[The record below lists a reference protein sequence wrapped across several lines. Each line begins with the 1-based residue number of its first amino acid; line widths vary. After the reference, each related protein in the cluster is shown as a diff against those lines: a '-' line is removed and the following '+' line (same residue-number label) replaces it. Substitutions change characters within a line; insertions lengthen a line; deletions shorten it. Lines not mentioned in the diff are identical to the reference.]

1 MTGASLFD
9 CFESLSLGWCD
20 WMLQISWQV
29 ALLVFILTVVT
40 RLLRQR
46 SAVLLHALWL
56 LVLLRLVLPPDFS
69 IPTGW
74 GWWVLPARPAGSTLE
89 PSRERVIPDVSQ
101 RPGVAES
108 EAGPDV
114 AEIHGAEVA
123 DSSAVSPSPHEGP
136 PAVDENH
143 DSESR
148 PVERRAE
155 VKNSPAGPRPWA
167 GYLMLAWLGVSSTL
181 LALLAIGTIRIWKWV
196 YDAEPIDDAEL
207 YKLLE
212 GCRRQLGMTRLVE
225 LRNSDAC
232 TTPVVVG
239 FSQPV
244 ILLPRAVLQRLTPDE
259 LRAVLLHELNHVVRG
274 DAIVNLLQGILGAL
288 YFFHPLVWWA
298 NARLR
303 ELREEACDEMTVA
316 ALEGR
321 RKIYGEAIV
330 KVTEIFGYA
339 SPPLALGVMESK
351 TPAYRRLSRI
361 LDPQLP
367 AGRRLNLQEA
377 GLILLLGIILLPSA
391 GARAPAA
398 DGRANAE
405 AAKDP
410 VVVVKTTVA
419 QVVDGAQNAAEKPI
433 STEGNGP
440 PATTT
445 READEGAPQ
454 PTARALKYL
463 WQTDRV
469 FSYSVRIEADLG
481 DETETLTG
489 TPSLRVRWADAERA
503 EIVYSGALSSD
514 RRMRPGSPVPFP
526 PRPPRHAF
534 STFGGAGWNGPFQ
547 SEHTLQV
554 DHFGKPLD
562 IRGDSQLPYILGNL
576 SQLLIVPL
584 SNPPAHKWEE
594 SAQSVLTLY
603 PPEERFPGPRFG
615 PFARR
620 QAEEK
625 LDARESSH
633 YTLEVGAAGPW
644 IKRQLELK
652 STEVVEGQPRLM
664 LTGQLRIRFDADRG
678 CATAIDGKLQHLQSS
693 AHSTIRIPIEFTAR
707 LLPEQPVAQVP
718 PAATNRGT
726 GFSLPGSPSEYSS
739 GRPESP
745 ALPVEA
751 EKQPL
756 GSAAVEGILKSLGG
770 VDAGKIRS
778 AVELLNR
785 SLPGERQREIAR
797 ALGGCLSHQEEAVR
811 ASVAQALADW
821 ATIAESPVLIA
832 ALDDESPSVVR
843 GAIDGLGRL
852 RDPAAI
858 GPLVQQIRS
867 RKTRASAAE
876 SLRKIGRPAE
886 PAVAELLKDA
896 DWSIRL
902 DACRILQTI
911 GTAQSLPDVEH
922 LADAD
927 PNILVRRGAAEA
939 LEEIKSATETSSK

>member
-9 CFESLSLGWCD
+9 RFESLSLGWCD

-29 ALLVFILTVVT
+29 ALLVVILTVVT

-46 SAVLLHALWL
+46 SAVLLHAMWL

-74 GWWVLPARPAGSTLE
+74 GWWVLPVRSAQAPRE
-89 PSRERVIPDVSQ
+89 PSRDPVIPKGSQ
-101 RPGVAES
+101 GSAVGGLETEPEIAES
-108 EAGPDV
+108 RRT
-114 AEIHGAEVA
+114 EVA
-123 DSSAVSPSPHEGP
+123 DSSAPSPIPQEATAP
-136 PAVDENH
+136 VDQNP
-143 DSESR
+143 DSNTQ
-148 PVERRAE
+148 PVERKAE
-155 VKNSPAGPRPWA
+155 VANAPSGPRRWA
-167 GYLMLAWLGVSSTL
+167 GYLMLAWLGVSGTL
-181 LALLAIGTIRIWKWV
+181 LALLALGTFRIWKWV

-207 YKLLE
+207 YLLLE
-212 GCRRQLGMTRLVE
+212 GCRRQLGITRLVE

-244 ILLPRAVLQRLTPDE
+244 ILLPRAVLQRLSTDE
-259 LRAVLLHELNHVVRG
+259 LRAVLLHELNHVIRG
-274 DAIVNLLQGILGAL
+274 DAIVNLLQGVLGAL

-377 GLILLLGIILLPSA
+377 GLILLLGVILLPSA

-398 DGRANAE
+398 DGRAIAE
-405 AAKDP
+405 AAKEP

-419 QVVDGAQNAAEKPI
+419 QAVDGVKNAAEKPI
-433 STEGNGP
+433 AAEGNALA
-440 PATTT
+440 ATTT
-445 READEGAPQ
+445 REAGDIPSPPA
-454 PTARALKYL
+454 ARALKYL

-469 FSYSVRIEADLG
+469 ISYSVKIEADLG

-489 TPSLRVRWADAERA
+489 TPSLRVRWADADRA
-503 EIVYSGALSSD
+503 EIVYSGALSSN
-514 RRMRPGSPVPFP
+514 RRVHSGPPLHFP

-534 STFGGAGWNGPFQ
+534 SSFGGVGWNGPFQ

-584 SNPPAHKWEE
+584 ANPPAEKWEE
-594 SAQSVLTLY
+594 SAGSVLTLF
-603 PPEERFPGPRFG
+603 PPEDRFPGPRFG

-620 QAEEK
+620 QAEER
-625 LDARESSH
+625 LEAREVSH
-633 YTLEVGAAGPW
+633 YTLEGDSAGLL
-644 IKRQLELK
+644 IKRQYELK
-652 STEVVEGQPRLM
+652 SNELVEGQPRLM
-664 LTGQLRIRFDADRG
+664 LTGELRIRFDADRG
-678 CATAIDGKLQHLQSS
+678 FATAIDGKLQHLQSS
-693 AHSTIRIPIEFTAR
+693 AHSTIRIPIDFSAK

-718 PAATNRGT
+718 PAMSRGP
-726 GFSLPGSPSEYSS
+726 GFNLPESPSAAAS

-745 ALPVEA
+745 ALPAEG

-756 GSAAVEGILKSLGG
+756 DSGAVDGILKSLASG
-770 VDAGKIRS
+770 DAEKIRS
-778 AVELLNR
+778 AAESVGR
-785 SLPGERQREIAR
+785 SVPGEHKREIAR
-797 ALGGCLSHQEEAVR
+797 ALGGCLSQADEPTRAAV
-811 ASVAQALADW
+811 AKALADW
-821 ATIAESPVLIA
+821 GTIAEAPLLVA
-832 ALDDESPSVVR
+832 ALDDESQNVVR
-843 GAIDGLGRL
+843 GAIDALGRL
-852 RDPAAI
+852 RDPNAI
-858 GPLVQQIRS
+858 DRLVGLIRE
-867 RKTRASAAE
+867 RKARAPAAE
-876 SLRKIGRPAE
+876 ALRKIGRPAE
-886 PAVAELLKDA
+886 PAVAELLKDS
-896 DWSIRL
+896 DWSLRL
-902 DACRILQTI
+902 EACRILQVI
-911 GTAQSLPDVEH
+911 GTALTLPDVEH

-939 LEEIKSATETSSK
+939 LEQIRNSMGQSTK